1 MSDVLWI
8 FVSAMVVNNFVLVYF
23 LGLCP
28 VAGVSN
34 KLGTAFRL
42 GLATTFVMVL
52 ASLSAWFLN
61 RFVLDAAPFLR
72 LVSFILVIASV
83 VQIVEMIVKKVSP
96 ALFRELG
103 IFLPL
108 IASNSQVL
116 GLALFQTN
124 RGYGFLEGF
133 VFATGAGAGVTLV
146 MVLMASIRVQTELA
160 RVPKVVQGPAL
171 VFLIAASLSLAF
183 MGFAGLF
190 S

>member
-1 MSDVLWI
+1 MSDLIWI

-28 VAGVSN
+28 VVGVSS
-34 KLGTAFRL
+34 KMGTAIRL
-42 GLATTFVMVL
+42 GVATMFVMVL
-52 ASLSAWFLN
+52 ASLSAWVLN

-72 LVSFILVIASV
+72 LVSFIVVIASV
-83 VQIVEMIVKKVSP
+83 VQIVELVVKKISP
-96 ALFRELG
+96 SLFRELG

-124 RGYGFLEGF
+124 RNYSLLEGI
-133 VFATGAGAGVTLV
+133 VFALGAGAGITIV
-146 MVLMASIRVQTELA
+146 MGLMASIRVQTQLSE
-160 RVPKVVQGPAL
+160 VPHVMRGPSL
-171 VFLIAASLSLAF
+171 VFLIAAALSMAF